1 MKAEF
6 PGFQF
11 LCDYGMAKPFFEIG
25 TPNSLVIPKSCN
37 TNLTIQT
44 HCRETPLF
52 SLTLEPQ
59 AKLQFEG
66 KLFIKMLINYGGLI
80 EGKIHI
86 IGETE
91 NLDIVLE
98 NNK

>member
-6 PGFQF
+6 PRFQF
-11 LCDYGMAKPFFEIG
+11 LCDYDKIKPFFEPDA
-25 TPNSLVIPKSCN
+25 PNNLIIPSFCKTSLKIN
-37 TNLTIQT
+37 T